1 MDFGYKYC
9 LLIEKMH
16 VTLYE
21 MWVVYAIRKEGR
33 VENGSINN
41 EGRLVMRK
49 DMIDWIANILYICTR
64 LCLLNSS
71 SWGNYTDD
79 FFCIL
84 GGSGVNG

>member
-49 DMIDWIANILYICTR
+49 DMID
-64 LCLLNSS
+64 
-71 SWGNYTDD
+71 
-79 FFCIL
+79 
-84 GGSGVNG
+84 